1 MISVYHRR
9 LDAVT
14 QTSVVAL
21 FFAFPISLSLA
32 NLLMVW
38 VFLLWLLSG
47 RFRQA
52 GQLLQSNPAACA
64 ALALFGVVLLGVLY
78 SPAPWPD
85 IQNNLEKYVKLIM
98 VAVLL
103 FVLAPL
109 PALQQRALL
118 AFALAMG
125 FTAASSWL
133 NIWWQL
139 PWSETQNQGWGVNHH
154 VFGDHITQN
163 VMMCLFVLLALERA
177 WNGTVTWQRALWAL
191 AGLLAALSITHLST
205 ARTGFVLLLVVL
217 GVFVLAQLRGRTLA
231 LGLAG
236 AALAVALLFASSAP
250 MQARFA
256 QAWAEA
262 RQHEADNLSSIGHR
276 IYNIETTTRLALQKP
291 ILGWGTG
298 AYHTEICH
306 VLEDPAQCPSF
317 NVHPHNQY
325 LFFAAEN
332 GLFGLGVFLA
342 FMAAM
347 VWQAQRSSNTQA
359 RIQLLGLTALLL
371 VNSMINSSFW
381 SARYSHF
388 FIFMAG
394 LLLSMAWASR
404 RSPRQMGEPVAAPGL
419 GPAGG
424 VPSA

>member
-47 RFRQA
+47 RFGQA
-52 GQLLQSNPAACA
+52 GQLLKSNPAACA

-85 IQNNLEKYVKLIM
+85 IQNHLEKYVKLIM

-103 FVLAPL
+103 FVLAPV

-139 PWSETQNQGWGVNHH
+139 PWSETQDQGWGVNHH
-154 VFGDHITQN
+154 VFGDYITQN
-163 VMMCLFVLLALERA
+163 VMMSLFVLLALERV
-177 WNGTVTWQRALWAL
+177 WNGSVVWRRGLWAL
-191 AGLLAALSITHLST
+191 TGLLAALSITHLSIG
-205 ARTGFVLLLVVL
+205 RTGFVLLLVVL
-217 GVFVLAQLRGRTLA
+217 GVFLLAQLRGRTLLLA
-231 LGLAG
+231 LTA
-236 AALAVALLFASSAP
+236 AALAVAAVFASSAP
-250 MQARFA
+250 MQQRFA

-262 RQHEADNLSSIGHR
+262 RQFEADNQSSIGHR
-276 IYNIETTTRLALQKP
+276 IYNIETTTRLVLQKP
-291 ILGWGTG
+291 LLGWGTG

-306 VLEDPAQCPSF
+306 VLEDPAQCPTFSW
-317 NVHPHNQY
+317 HPHNQY
-325 LFFAAEN
+325 LFFAA
-332 GLFGLGVFLA
+332 GHGVLGLGIFLA
-342 FMAAM
+342 LLGGMA
-347 VWQAQRSSNTQA
+347 WQAQRSTHAQA
-359 RIQLLGLTALLL
+359 RVLLLGLTALLA
-371 VNSMINSSFW
+371 VNSLFNSPLW
-381 SARYSHF
+381 SARESHF

-394 LLLSMAWASR
+394 LLLSMAWATR
-404 RSPRQMGEPVAAPGL
+404 KQCLVGEPEP
-419 GPAGG
+419 PIKTET
-424 VPSA
+424 